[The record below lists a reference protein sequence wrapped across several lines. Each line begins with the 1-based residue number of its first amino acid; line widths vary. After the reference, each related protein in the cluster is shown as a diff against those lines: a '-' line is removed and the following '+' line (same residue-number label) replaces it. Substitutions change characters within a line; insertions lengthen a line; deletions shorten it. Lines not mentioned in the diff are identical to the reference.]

1 MKPQVPLLPELLD
14 VFKPSGLLAPIS
26 SNANIKCHPISSN
39 AIFFNYLST
48 YGVSYYDLICL
59 CHNRVC
65 IILICKEVKGTITI
79 HLDIIVVNSNL
90 IYCLINK
97 CILYWNVFTYGTKN
111 IFRWDKMRD
120 MTWCKLYTH
129 LSWSW
134 CMKKPNSG
142 NSGVRNIVHS
152 ASPRCTI
159 FRTPLLPSLGFFI
172 HHSQERCVYTKTL
185 RVKICFHLLYLRRRG
200 C

>member
-1 MKPQVPLLPELLD
+1 MSP
-14 VFKPSGLLAPIS
+14 
-26 SNANIKCHPISSN
+26 NILKCHILQWSIHLWPI
-39 AIFFNYLST
+39 L
-48 YGVSYYDLICL
+48 LWPICL

-90 IYCLINK
+90 IYCLVNK
-97 CILYWNVFTYGTKN
+97 CVLYWNVFTYGTKN

-172 HHSQERCVYTKTL
+172 HHSQERCVYTKTSFSIFQSSN
-185 RVKICFHLLYLRRRG
+185 V
-200 C
+200 

>member
-1 MKPQVPLLPELLD
+1 MFLLMEL
-14 VFKPSGLLAPIS
+14 
-26 SNANIKCHPISSN
+26 
-39 AIFFNYLST
+39 
-48 YGVSYYDLICL
+48 
-59 CHNRVC
+59 
-65 IILICKEVKGTITI
+65 
-79 HLDIIVVNSNL
+79 
-90 IYCLINK
+90 
-97 CILYWNVFTYGTKN
+97 KN

-152 ASPRCTI
+152 ALLRCTIFHTPLLSSLFFFFIHNSQERCVLVFTHLSWEWCMKKPDEDNSGVRNIVHLASPRCTI

-172 HHSQERCVYTKTL
+172 HHSQERCVYTKNYAVQIVVWGVPL
-185 RVKICFHLLYLRRRG
+185 YFGWAYIKARVSVFVDA
-200 C
+200 

>member
-1 MKPQVPLLPELLD
+1 
-14 VFKPSGLLAPIS
+14 
-26 SNANIKCHPISSN
+26 
-39 AIFFNYLST
+39 
-48 YGVSYYDLICL
+48 
-59 CHNRVC
+59 
-65 IILICKEVKGTITI
+65 
-79 HLDIIVVNSNL
+79 
-90 IYCLINK
+90 
-97 CILYWNVFTYGTKN
+97 
-111 IFRWDKMRD
+111 

-172 HHSQERCVYTKTL
+172 HHSQERCVYTITPLFVTKYTINIMEFCKTPLLNTRNNLL
-185 RVKICFHLLYLRRRG
+185 RWLKIFEVLILHRNSGVSWNTTVVYGDTQLYRKEIFEKNIWTYTLKIFQFIDG
-200 C
+200 NQPAKFIDWIE

>member
-1 MKPQVPLLPELLD
+1 
-14 VFKPSGLLAPIS
+14 
-26 SNANIKCHPISSN
+26 
-39 AIFFNYLST
+39 
-48 YGVSYYDLICL
+48 
-59 CHNRVC
+59 
-65 IILICKEVKGTITI
+65 
-79 HLDIIVVNSNL
+79 
-90 IYCLINK
+90 
-97 CILYWNVFTYGTKN
+97 
-111 IFRWDKMRD
+111 MRD

-159 FRTPLLPSLGFFI
+159 FRTPLLPLLGFFI
-172 HHSQERCVYTKTL
+172 HHSQERCVYTKTSARVEFDPAHNLIVTL
-185 RVKICFHLLYLRRRG
+185 RTLRYKTALICLKMILAGLSQPFLFTNCLLGQVYRKWA